1 MKYWSQKG
9 EDDYK
14 MLRIYNSE
22 TNALV
27 EMKDISEAMRF
38 WFETYPQWESD
49 RTSTAPKT
57 TTTTTTTTTK
67 TATTTTATTSTTTT
81 TTATT
86 TVESKKTITSTTT
99 TQKMTT
105 TPDSKDDFILEKLK
119 HCEKEGFFKQD

>member
-86 TVESKKTITSTTT
+86 TVETFFCDFFSTIRLR
-99 TQKMTT
+99 KYFFRF
-105 TPDSKDDFILEKLK
+105 DSKIKVPPS
-119 HCEKEGFFKQD
+119 